1 VAGIKH
7 WIYLGLFC
15 RLLGLNLPAMLKV
28 GMTTVALCWLS
39 SAAFANSPQD
49 TITIDGVP
57 LTLNLDVQTLESSSK
72 AKSNNTKG
80 RLFKPTIYGGVL
92 SNAIRQFPDLAGR
105 TLADVSNHSI
115 QPGAKA
121 LAGIQWASESKQWR
135 AELELG
141 SWRMLTMDVLTLD
154 DSAIA
159 LMPSA
164 QGGVEQWVERQ
175 YDLGVELDTLPVPLT
190 SRWAQFASLSFSMGG
205 RKPLRKG
212 KSWTWWFGAQIQWA
226 MLRRSA
232 TELERVPDSGVPD
245 NSNVAGPDRIDW
257 VPHQTIGGGL
267 RFALERNFN
276 AQWSATLRAEWNS
289 GRRSNGLVGVGL
301 VHRFVR

>member
-1 VAGIKH
+1 MAGIKH
-7 WIYLGLFC
+7 CTYLGLFG
-15 RLLGLNLPAMLKV
+15 RSPGLNLLAMLKL
-28 GMTTVALCWLS
+28 GMMMVALWWLS
-39 SAAFANSPQD
+39 PAAFATSPQD
-49 TITIDGVP
+49 TISVDGVP
-57 LTLNLDVQTLESSSK
+57 LTLNLDVQTLESSSTT
-72 AKSNNTKG
+72 KSNNTKG
-80 RLFKPTIYGGVL
+80 RLFKPTIYAGVL

-105 TLADVSNHSI
+105 TLADASNHSI

-164 QGGVEQWVERQ
+164 EGGVEQWVERQ

-190 SRWAQFASLSFSMGG
+190 SRWAQFATLSFAMGG
-205 RKPLRKG
+205 RKPVRRG
-212 KSWTWWFGAQIQWA
+212 KSWTWWFGAQLQWA
-226 MLRRSA
+226 KLRRSA
-232 TELERVPDSGVPD
+232 TELERIPGSGVPD
-245 NSNVAGPDRIDW
+245 KSNVVGPDRTDW

-276 AQWSATLRAEWNS
+276 AQWSAMLRTEWNS
-289 GRRSNGLVGVGL
+289 GRRANGIIAVGL